1 MLSDRDGVALT
12 TSATTM
18 HVMHF
23 RASRLCCSCW
33 WCSDCSRLLA
43 AEKMDRT
50 SVQRRFF
57 EQQRGQPGGAAA
69 PSSSL
74 GAAGASTDARGRGV
88 TRATSGAAE
97 AHSSRRDVLASLD
110 LLALSS
116 DGSKRGHP
124 ALPPGAR
131 RPSGGTTVERTATLP
146 DRHRSKRR
154 RSETR
159 VDALPSQGEP
169 VVAQPPGWN
178 SEERN
183 IGKRP
188 LNAVTPTMSERVVR
202 QRTEASGPSV
212 PGLDASPSFETH
224 DGQSL
229 YNRFQ
234 PQQLSS
240 GGEMHSPRATRRCGD
255 DAELGGRYLRGHTPS
270 SSTAVLDYRRR
281 APLSS
286 QPSQADNWGVPA
298 QASLAA
304 NLPQP
309 SASSPRP
316 SAGGHGTR
324 GPPLS
329 FCFSSRPG
337 RGSALAS
344 SSAAAGLEVRVTR
357 DAGADAGSRDD
368 SPLAAAAL
376 PETGRYL
383 STSGER
389 GQLGEL
395 DAVHTASASDSLRV
409 APRSLRQGYPEAGDA
424 HRLGSFREAPISR
437 LPSPSHRLLA
447 GRQHLSDQPRTL
459 GAHPVRTAH
468 AYPALGC
475 LADDGPVAAGVC
487 PRPSS
492 CVPELGRAASSAGDG
507 PRDRGSRGRDLSPLA
522 RTLSSNPSTGS
533 SGYGVYA
540 VKQSGLRVCPI
551 APSALS
557 AELGALERKILGN
570 ADEDIG
576 SAFQVAP
583 RASAAAAGVLRPGD
597 GGRRQPSASTPV
609 LNGVVRSHQGAE
621 MRDGASMQH
630 SSTGLLAGI
639 AVDKAG
645 GASCSDGAGPEDDS
659 SGRPSSSSRRGAS
672 TSSRSVSNPL
682 ASTSCPLDAS
692 LAEAL

>member
-1 MLSDRDGVALT
+1 
-12 TSATTM
+12 
-18 HVMHF
+18 
-23 RASRLCCSCW
+23 
-33 WCSDCSRLLA
+33 
-43 AEKMDRT
+43 MDRT

-57 EQQRGQPGGAAA
+57 EQQRGQPSGDAA
-69 PSSSL
+69 PPSIL
-74 GAAGASTDARGRGV
+74 GATGASIDARERGV

-97 AHSSRRDVLASLD
+97 AHGSRGDVLASLD

-116 DGSKRGHP
+116 DGSKRGRP

-131 RPSGGTTVERTATLP
+131 RPSGGTTAERTATLP

-159 VDALPSQGEP
+159 VDTLPPQGEP
-169 VVAQPPGWN
+169 VVAQSPGWH
-178 SEERN
+178 SAGRN

-188 LNAVTPTMSERVVR
+188 LNAVAPTMSDRVVR

-212 PGLDASPSFETH
+212 PGLDASPSFEMH

-229 YNRFQ
+229 YNRFP

-240 GGEMHSPRATRRCGD
+240 GGEMQSPRATRRCD
-255 DAELGGRYLRGHTPS
+255 NDAELGGRYLHGHTPS

-281 APLSS
+281 APLFS

-304 NLPQP
+304 HLPQP

-316 SAGGHGTR
+316 SAGGGSAH
-324 GPPLS
+324 GPPLNL
-329 FCFSSRPG
+329 CFSSRPG

-344 SSAAAGLEVRVTR
+344 TSAAARLGVRVSR
-357 DAGADAGSRDD
+357 DAGADGGSRDD
-368 SPLAAAAL
+368 SPLAAAAV

-409 APRSLRQGYPEAGDA
+409 APRSLRRGYPEAGVAD
-424 HRLGSFREAPISR
+424 RLESFPEAPISC
-437 LPSPSHRLLA
+437 LPSSSHHLLV
-447 GRQHLSDQPRTL
+447 GREHLSDQPRKL
-459 GAHPVRTAH
+459 RGDPARTAH
-468 AYPALGC
+468 AHQALGG
-475 LADDGPVAAGVC
+475 LAVDGPVVAGVC
-487 PRPSS
+487 PWPSS

-507 PRDRGSRGRDLSPLA
+507 PRDLGSRGRDLSPLA

-540 VKQSGLRVCPI
+540 VKQSGLRACPI

-557 AELGALERKILGN
+557 AELGVLERKILGN
-570 ADEDIG
+570 ADEDTG

-583 RASAAAAGVLRPGD
+583 RASAAAAGVLRPG
-597 GGRRQPSASTPV
+597 GGGKRQPSASTPV
-609 LNGVVRSHQGAE
+609 LNGVVRSHQGVG
-621 MRDGASMQH
+621 MGDGEDMQH
-630 SSTGLLAGI
+630 PCTGLLAGV
-639 AVDKAG
+639 AVDQTKAG
-645 GASCSDGAGPEDDS
+645 EASCSGGTGPEDDS